1 PVMPWID
8 PMKEAQAWATR
19 IRGGLATESQA
30 VRASGH
36 NPAEV
41 KRRRVVEVQENRDK
55 GLKFDTDLTNTSQG
69 NKHEEK
75 NSDGTN
81 SDDGSGKRSDE

>member
-1 PVMPWID
+1 
-8 PMKEAQAWATR
+8 QAWATR

-41 KRRRVVEVQENRDK
+41 KRRRVVEVQENREK
-55 GLKFDTDLTNTSQG
+55 GLKFDTDLTNTQSQG

-75 NSDGTN
+75 NSDGTD
-81 SDDGSGKRSDE
+81 SGDGGGKRSDE